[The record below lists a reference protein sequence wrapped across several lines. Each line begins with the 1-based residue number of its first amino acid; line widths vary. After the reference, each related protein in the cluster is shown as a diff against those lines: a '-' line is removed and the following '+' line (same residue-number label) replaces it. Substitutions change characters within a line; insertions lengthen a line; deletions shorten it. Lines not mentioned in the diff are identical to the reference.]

1 MLLPPEDA
9 TLFFKLMPA
18 LQVFAN
24 QKLHIIKSL
33 ENVDRYQ
40 KVSDEQRIELR
51 NAFYR
56 QPELIDE
63 TIAQNVRLVQ
73 VDLSPKTVTAIS
85 NVANF
90 HNHILIKFALNSERE
105 RLDVA
110 EFQVRGKSVD
120 GIGQPRCERISHGRR
135 SVARRRYNTVSQK
148 RTDWQIIRATQ

>member
-51 NAFYR
+51 NAF
-56 QPELIDE
+56 
-63 TIAQNVRLVQ
+63 TN
-73 VDLSPKTVTAIS
+73 
-85 NVANF
+85 N
-90 HNHILIKFALNSERE
+90 LNSFMN
-105 RLDVA
+105 L
-110 EFQVRGKSVD
+110 FG
-120 GIGQPRCERISHGRR
+120 
-135 SVARRRYNTVSQK
+135 
-148 RTDWQIIRATQ
+148 